1 MSITASVQA
10 IPPHKRGPKI
20 FKTLAGSALFV
31 GGFLLPKYLGFPW
44 QVGVAVAFFGGF
56 VASQELVLAYAK
68 VLPAA
73 IGALVRALTGKNGDE
88 SPR

>member
-1 MSITASVQA
+1 MSITQSVRA
-10 IPPHKRGPKI
+10 IPPHRRGPKLVKTIIGAAI
-20 FKTLAGSALFV
+20 FA

-56 VASQELVLAYAK
+56 VASQELIVAYAK

-73 IGALVRALTGKNGDE
+73 VGALVRALTGKNGDAA
-88 SPR
+88 S

>member
-1 MSITASVQA
+1 MSITASVSA
-10 IPPHKRGPKI
+10 IPPHKRGPKVL
-20 FKTLAGSALFV
+20 KTLAGIAVTV
-31 GGFLLPKYLGFPW
+31 GGFFLPKIGYPW

-73 IGALVRALTGKNGDE
+73 VGALVRALTGKNGDG
-88 SPR
+88 PV